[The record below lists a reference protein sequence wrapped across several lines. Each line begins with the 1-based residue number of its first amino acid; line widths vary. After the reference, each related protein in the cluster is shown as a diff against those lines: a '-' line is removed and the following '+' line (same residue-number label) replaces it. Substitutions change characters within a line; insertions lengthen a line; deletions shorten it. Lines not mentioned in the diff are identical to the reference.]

1 MIMDYEPYKPYLE
14 DYLTGVAH
22 SRPSKGADMFICPL
36 CGSGTGANHTGA
48 LKLYRDENKWYCHVC
63 KAHGDVFDLC
73 RMYEGYSDDPKGKAQ
88 AAQRIEE
95 LYGRPGKANSKP
107 KQPQPVKPSVTQET
121 QKAPE
126 AAPAQVT
133 DYTADIKRFEEAL
146 QRSPEAL
153 AYLQGRGFTPATIAR
168 FHLGYDAKR
177 NAITIPYNQQ
187 GTYYAE
193 RYITPKEGQNPHY
206 KLNGIPCPLFN
217 PAALYSSDVV
227 FVVESPLCA
236 ISITQEGGAAVA
248 LSGMGDGK
256 LLLKQLQKKTTN
268 AAIVLCLDN
277 DPHVLDGHGKW
288 KDEKIRDTTKKLADA
303 IEALGQGLIVIPD
316 GTAAIM
322 GEETNKDAEEYRKD
336 PNDVLRYSG
345 AAALREAVQQF
356 TDNVRQARK
365 EALQEAE
372 AERQERTGAGLID
385 SFLQE
390 VQTRKYEPMPT
401 GIADIDKALSGGFT
415 RQQLVILGAA
425 PGAGKTALAQW
436 IFEGMA
442 TRGTPCVFVNLEM
455 SRAQL
460 LARSISRIAARQGNH
475 IKPLEVLQGYKWDN
489 AQQATI
495 LAAAYEYKTKIAPC
509 FIMNP
514 PEVTSSLDTITAYME
529 AEAQRAEAAGHAAPL
544 VVIDYLQLITGDA
557 REDTAAVIKRAVFAF
572 KSYAM
577 KHNTLV
583 FVIIA
588 HNRQANSTGKVTME
602 AARDTSAIEY
612 SADIQLGLTFTKAV
626 EKKKGID
633 GGKTTTTYRNIE
645 DLTDEEKK
653 FVTLKILKG
662 RFGGRDTGVDLHFDG
677 ATMTYTQVVKNEAPT
692 TGTGKRNRY

>member
-1 MIMDYEPYKPYLE
+1 MDYEALKPYLE

-36 CGSGTGANHTGA
+36 CGSGTGKEHTGA
-48 LKLYRDENKWYCHVC
+48 LKLYRDTNKWYCHKC
-63 KAHGDVFDLC
+63 EHGGDVFDLC
-73 RMYEGYSDDPKGKAQ
+73 RMYEGYSDDREGRAQ

-107 KQPQPVKPSVTQET
+107 KQPQPVKPSVTHET

-153 AYLQGRGFTPATIAR
+153 AYLQGRGFTAETITR
-168 FHLGYDAKR
+168 FRLGFDPQR
-177 NAITIPYNQQ
+177 RTITIPFNTK
-187 GTYYAE
+187 GTYYE
-193 RYITPKEGQNPHY
+193 QRSIDSKEFR
-206 KLNGIPCPLFN
+206 KLPGVKTPLFN
-217 PAALYSSDVV
+217 PGALYTADAV
-227 FVVESPLCA
+227 FVVESPMCA

-248 LSGMGDGK
+248 LSGRNGDR
-256 LLLKQLQKKTTN
+256 LIEQLKQKPTT
-268 AAIVLCLDN
+268 AAIMLCLDN
-277 DPHVLDGHGKW
+277 DPHILEDKTKPDKGF
-288 KDEKIRDTTKKLADA
+288 KDDKTREKSKALS
-303 IEALGQGLIVIPD
+303 EALEAMGISTFDV
-316 GTAAIM
+316 TAAIM
-322 GEETNKDAEEYRKD
+322 GEGNDEAAPTYRKD
-336 PNDVLRYSG
+336 PNEVLQRSG
-345 AAALREAVQQF
+345 AAALREAIAETVAQ
-356 TDNVRQARK
+356 VREYQTAK
-365 EALQEAE
+365 AAEAE

-633 GGKTTTTYRNIE
+633 GKTTTTYRNIE

-653 FVTLKILKG
+653 YVTLKILKG